1 MLKVF
6 SNMYGT
12 NKIVTSPLRPFVIKP
27 SRHFACRRLPMH
39 KTRWQAR
46 CYAIGAGASISIPHS
61 VVLTTLACTAKAF
74 SFCFTYPLES
84 YKIYTQLG
92 KKPKNLEC
100 LYQGFPMFVLMAT
113 SQCFLSYNLFFGTV
127 DALRSWMPTHLTYL
141 WASVVSCFL
150 TSFIKVPL
158 SFVSRNILFTNGVC
172 GMSTVQHIL
181 GKMSDDVFRNSWL
194 TTVLG
199 DIPDSFVKFYVN
211 DWMMLYTPYIDNFTR
226 SCVTGF
232 ITSVVNMPLDYVLT
246 QTLCNFK
253 HFGHILSDNFF
264 VKCMMGVQYRILSC
278 MVGNVIFFSIFNTL
292 QSYYYLTVV

>member
-1 MLKVF
+1 MLRVV

-12 NKIVTSPLRPFVIKP
+12 NKIATSPLRPFVIKH
-27 SRHFACRRLPMH
+27 SMQLNRRRTPTCF
-39 KTRWQAR
+39 TRKHITCVAVVNT
-46 CYAIGAGASISIPHS
+46 IPHS
-61 VVLTTLACTAKAF
+61 VVVSTLACTAKAC
-74 SFCFTYPLES
+74 SYCFTYPLEA

-92 KKPKNLEC
+92 KQPKSLAC
-100 LYQGFPMFVLMAT
+100 LYQGFPIFFVMAI
-113 SQCFLSYNLFFGTV
+113 SQSFVSYNIFFGMIET
-127 DALRSWMPTHLTYL
+127 LKQWMPTHLTYF

-158 SFVSRNILFTNGVC
+158 SFVSRNILFTKGVC

-181 GKMSDDVFRNSWL
+181 SKMNDEVFRNSWL

-211 DWMMLYTPYIDNFTR
+211 DWMMNHMSYVNNFSR

-253 HFGHILSDNFF
+253 HFGHILSDNFL
-264 VKCMMGVQYRILSC
+264 VKCMMGVQYRVLSC
-278 MVGNVIFFSIFNTL
+278 MVGNVVFFSMFNTL
-292 QSYYYLTVV
+292 QSYYYIMVSS